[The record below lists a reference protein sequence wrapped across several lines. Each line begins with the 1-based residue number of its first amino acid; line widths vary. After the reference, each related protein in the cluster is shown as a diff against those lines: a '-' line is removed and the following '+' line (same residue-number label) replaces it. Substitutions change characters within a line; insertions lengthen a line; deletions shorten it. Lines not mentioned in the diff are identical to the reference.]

1 MIPASTSS
9 ATSAAPAASS
19 SAAPRRSLGLAA
31 ATALVVGEVIGVG
44 IFLTPAS
51 MAKSLGSP
59 LLVLGVWLALGMT
72 ALGGALCYGELA
84 ARYPQNGGGYV
95 YLREAYGKR
104 VAFLYGWK
112 CMLVMDPGLAAAL
125 ATGLAA
131 YVVALAPG
139 LPARGVAIGILLAAA
154 VANALGLRVA
164 ATLARALTFAKVGL
178 LGLIVAWG
186 FGGGLGDG
194 ARFLPLAAR
203 RAGSG
208 PLLPALAGATV
219 AAFFS
224 FGGWWDVS
232 KVAGEVRE
240 PQRTLPRALAWG
252 VALVTV
258 IYIATSAVFVYLVPL
273 AAVDSGET
281 FAAQAGTALFGAR
294 GAQVLSLVV
303 ILCVASSLLALMT
316 AAPRVYYA
324 MARDGIGVGAL
335 GALHPRTGA
344 PLRAIAIQAG
354 LACFLVA
361 VGRFDQ
367 IVAYFIFV
375 TVLFLGASVAAL
387 FALRRRGPAPSY
399 ITPAFPLPAIAFLA
413 MIAVLLALLAAG
425 RPVQAASG
433 LAITALGIPV
443 YSALQ
448 PKRT

>member
-1 MIPASTSS
+1 MDAAMGTAPTA
-9 ATSAAPAASS
+9 SAAV
-19 SAAPRRSLGLAA
+19 PRRSLGLAT

-59 LLVLGVWLALGMT
+59 LLVLGVWLALGTT

-84 ARYPQNGGGYV
+84 ARYPENGGGYV

-139 LPARGVAIGILLAAA
+139 LPARAVAIGILLAAA

-164 ATLARALTFAKVGL
+164 ATLGRALTFAKVGL

-186 FGGGLGDG
+186 FGGGLGDA

-224 FGGWWDVS
+224 FGGWWDAS
-232 KVAGEVRE
+232 KVAGEVRA
-240 PQRTLPRALAWG
+240 PQRTLPRALALG

-258 IYIATSAVFVYLVPL
+258 IYIATSAVFLYLVPL

-294 GAQVLSLVV
+294 GAQVLSGVV
-303 ILCVASSLLALMT
+303 ILCVGSSLLALMT

-344 PLRAIAIQAG
+344 PVRAIAIQAG
-354 LACFLVA
+354 LACLLVA

-425 RPVQAASG
+425 RPVQAALG